1 MMRHAK
7 EVYTRICCGR
17 CCGFCDALQFRRNT
31 DNKELAY
38 GATRALGIRTADNNS
53 NRTCFYHV
61 DVGEEGI
68 EMEREIKFRVIK
80 DIKELRRF
88 IVDAMIDHAE
98 RRASAL
104 IGQNNN
110 LFFYEQGFLD
120 GLKTV
125 RDLISDDG
133 LLMYRYVLNDAK
145 EREDDKER
153 DVF

>member
-1 MMRHAK
+1 
-7 EVYTRICCGR
+7 
-17 CCGFCDALQFRRNT
+17 
-31 DNKELAY
+31 
-38 GATRALGIRTADNNS
+38 
-53 NRTCFYHV
+53 
-61 DVGEEGI
+61 
-68 EMEREIKFRVIK
+68 MEREIKFRVIK
-80 DIKELRRF
+80 DIKELKSF

-98 RRASAL
+98 RRAEAL
-104 IGQNNN
+104 IQQNNN

-133 LLMYRYVLNDAK
+133 LLMYRYVLNAEK